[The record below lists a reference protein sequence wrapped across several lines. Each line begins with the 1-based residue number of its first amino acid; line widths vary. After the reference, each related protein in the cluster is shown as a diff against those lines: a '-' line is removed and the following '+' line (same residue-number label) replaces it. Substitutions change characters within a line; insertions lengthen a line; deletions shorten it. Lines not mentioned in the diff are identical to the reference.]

1 MPAKRF
7 DFVSDTEVLLITQ
20 HWGSATQRADS
31 NPALRP
37 TLEPIGE
44 EEKFQL
50 AKSLLLGVGSLFVLG
65 VLAQIFYGEHGGGAI
80 FETCKTVLPPIA
92 TLVIG
97 YYFSEKA
104 SGKV

>member
-1 MPAKRF
+1 MRPNRSSF
-7 DFVSDTEVLLITQ
+7 FLEQLVISQD
-20 HWGSATQRADS
+20 WGSATQETGS
-31 NPALRP
+31 GPILRP

-44 EEKFQL
+44 KEKFQL
-50 AKSLLLGVGSLFVLG
+50 AKSLLLGISILFVLG
-65 VLAQIFYGEHGGGAI
+65 ALAQIFYGEHGGAI
-80 FETCKTVLPPIA
+80 FETCKTILPPLA

>member
-1 MPAKRF
+1 MSA
-7 DFVSDTEVLLITQ
+7 D
-20 HWGSATQRADS
+20 WGNATQESDS
-31 NPALRP
+31 IPI
-37 TLEPIGE
+37 LEPVAE
-44 EEKFQL
+44 RERFQL
-50 AKSLLLGVGSLFVLG
+50 AKWLLLGVGILFILG
-65 VLAQIFYGEHGGGAI
+65 ALAQLTYEQQGGPI